1 MGKGYEII
9 TSRQNKTI
17 SLLASLDQKK
27 ARDKEELFRLD
38 GVKLTCE
45 AIKKGLDIFCIVM
58 LENAADAVCD
68 KARSLYGVDV
78 SSLDTRIIIANESV
92 FERLTDEKAPE
103 GMICVARYMKNI
115 HRKISDYSDNDAFNG
130 ENILMLES
138 VRDPSNIG
146 AIIRSAAAFSVD
158 RIIMSAD
165 CADIYNPKTLR
176 ASMGNLLS
184 LKIDRV
190 DNITSAI
197 NHIQNNGIMVYAA
210 ALYENSLKLGKSEF
224 AKNSAVIIGN
234 EGHGLSR
241 EVIDA
246 CHDTVYIPMAD
257 GVESLNASV
266 AASVLTWEFFGKK

>member
-1 MGKGYEII
+1 MGNGYEII

-17 SLLASLDQKK
+17 SLLASLGQKK
-27 ARDKEELFRLD
+27 ARDKEELFTLD

-45 AIKKGLDIFCIVM
+45 AIEKGLEIYCIVM
-58 LENAADAVCD
+58 LEDNLQLVCD
-68 KARSLYGVDV
+68 KARSLYGVDIL
-78 SSLDTRIIIANESV
+78 SLDQRIIVTNMSV

-103 GMICVARYMKNI
+103 GIICVARYMKSI
-115 HRKISDYSDNDAFNG
+115 HRKVAAYSDEDTFTG

-138 VRDPSNIG
+138 VRDPQNVG

-158 RIIMSAD
+158 RIIMSSD

-197 NHIQNNGIMVYAA
+197 KYLQSTGVCVYAA

-224 AKNSAVIIGN
+224 AKTSAVIIGN
-234 EGHGLSR
+234 EGHGLSK

-246 CHDTVYIPMAD
+246 CHDTVYIPMAQ

>member
-1 MGKGYEII
+1 MGNGYEII

-17 SLLASLDQKK
+17 SLLASLDAKK
-27 ARDKEELFRLD
+27 ARDKEELFALD

-45 AIKKGLDIFCIVM
+45 ALKKGLDIYCIVM
-58 LENAADAVCD
+58 LEGAVELVCD
-68 KARSLYGVDV
+68 KAKKLYGVDIC
-78 SSLDTRIIIANESV
+78 SLDTRIIVTNQSV
-92 FERLTDEKAPE
+92 FERLTDEKSPE
-103 GMICVARYMKNI
+103 GIICVARYMKNI
-115 HRKISDYSDNDAFNG
+115 HRKIDAYGENDSLEG

-138 VRDPSNIG
+138 VRDPSNVG

-158 RIIMSAD
+158 RIIMSSD

-190 DNITSAI
+190 DDITSAI
-197 NHIQNNGIMVYAA
+197 KHLQNNGIFVYAA
-210 ALYENSLKLGKSEF
+210 ALYENSLQLGKSEF
-224 AKNSAVIIGN
+224 AKNSAIIIGN
-234 EGHGLSR
+234 EGHGLSK

-246 CHDTVYIPMAD
+246 CHDTVYVPMAE

>member
-1 MGKGYEII
+1 MGNGYEII

-45 AIKKGLDIFCIVM
+45 AIKKGLEIYCIVM
-58 LENAADAVCD
+58 LESAVESVCD
-68 KARSLYGVDV
+68 KAKSLYGVDI
-78 SSLDTRIIIANESV
+78 SSLDARIIVTNESV

-103 GMICVARYMKNI
+103 GIVCVARYMKNI
-115 HRKISDYSDNDAFNG
+115 HRKVNAYSDEDSFTG

-138 VRDPSNIG
+138 VRDPQNVG

-197 NHIQNNGIMVYAA
+197 THLQNNGIMVYAA

-246 CHDTVYIPMAD
+246 CNDTVYIPMAD

>member
-1 MGKGYEII
+1 MGNGYEII

-17 SLLASLDQKK
+17 SLIASLDTKK
-27 ARDKEELFRLD
+27 ARDKEELFTLD

-45 AIKKGLDIFCIVM
+45 ALKKGLDIYCIV
-58 LENAADAVCD
+58 LLDSAIELVNC
-68 KARSLYGVDV
+68 KAKELYGVDIL
-78 SSLDTRIIIANESV
+78 SLETRIIVTNQSV

-103 GMICVARYMKNI
+103 GIICVARYMKNI
-115 HRKISDYSDNDAFNG
+115 HRRIDAYKKEETFAG

-138 VRDPSNIG
+138 VRDPSNVG

-165 CADIYNPKTLR
+165 CADIYNSKTLR
-176 ASMGNLLS
+176 ASMGNLLGM
-184 LKIDRV
+184 KIDRV
-190 DNITSAI
+190 ENITSAI
-197 NHIQNNGIMVYAA
+197 LHLQENGICVYAA
-210 ALYENSLKLGKSEF
+210 ALYENSIELGKSEF
-224 AKNSAVIIGN
+224 APDRAVIIGN
-234 EGHGLSR
+234 EGHGLSKD
-241 EVIDA
+241 VIDV

>member
-1 MGKGYEII
+1 MGNGYEII

-17 SLLASLDQKK
+17 SLIASLDTKK
-27 ARDKEELFRLD
+27 ARDKEELFTLD

-45 AIKKGLDIFCIVM
+45 ALKKGLDIYCIV
-58 LENAADAVCD
+58 LLDSAIELVNC
-68 KARSLYGVDV
+68 KAKELYGVDIL
-78 SSLDTRIIIANESV
+78 SLETRIIVTNQSV

-103 GMICVARYMKNI
+103 GIICVARYIKNI
-115 HRKISDYSDNDAFNG
+115 HRRIDAYKKEETFAG

-138 VRDPSNIG
+138 VRDPSNVG

-165 CADIYNPKTLR
+165 CADIYNSKTLR
-176 ASMGNLLS
+176 ASMGNLLGM
-184 LKIDRV
+184 KIDRV
-190 DNITSAI
+190 ENITSAI
-197 NHIQNNGIMVYAA
+197 KHLQNNGTRVYAA
-210 ALYENSLKLGKSEF
+210 ALYENSLRLGKSEF
-224 AKNSAVIIGN
+224 ASDRAVIIGN
-234 EGHGLSR
+234 EGHGLSKD
-241 EVIDA
+241 VIDV